1 MACLG
6 SRRILFVD
14 VILFLSDLVL
24 KPQASFAAMK
34 KGFLLNSTD
43 AKAPKHRE
51 QQSSASSGSDVKAE
65 DQKHQEV
72 QQSGSAVEQ
81 RYTQAEINHFIARLE
96 TMRALGLDSYMTET
110 GTLFD
115 QKELDQIS
123 RHYGR
128 K

>member
-1 MACLG
+1 
-6 SRRILFVD
+6 
-14 VILFLSDLVL
+14 
-24 KPQASFAAMK
+24 MK

-43 AKAPKHRE
+43 AKAPKHHE
-51 QQSSASSGSDVKAE
+51 QQSSASSGSDVKA
-65 DQKHQEV
+65 DGQKHQEV
-72 QQSGSAVEQ
+72 QQPGSADVRGAVEQ

-115 QKELDQIS
+115 KKELDQII

-128 K
+128 M